1 MRPAALRTRRAVPAD
16 IPRLKHIRQSVRENV
31 LTPGRVSD
39 ADYDWFVA
47 NGPVWV
53 REDGREILGFAAADP
68 RDGSIWALFVHP
80 DREGHGTGRALLARA
95 CASLAAAGHR
105 TATLTTGPRTRAA
118 EFYRRQGWTEAG
130 PDGADSLRFSRS
142 IG

>member
-1 MRPAALRTRRAVPAD
+1 MAVPAD
-16 IPRLKHIRQSVRENV
+16 IPRLKHIRQIVRENV
-31 LTPGRVSD
+31 LAPGRVSD

-53 REDGREILGFAAADP
+53 REEDAVILGFSAGDP

-80 DREGHGTGRALLARA
+80 DREGQGTGAALLARA
-95 CASLAAAGHR
+95 CASLAAAGHAS
-105 TATLTTGPRTRAA
+105 ATLTTGPRTRAA

-130 PDGADSLRFSRS
+130 LDASGSLRFSRS